1 MGPERILLV
10 EDNAMNLDM
19 LKRRLERRGFEVLVA
34 QDGAE
39 GVRVAVESQ
48 PRLVL
53 MDISLPVMDGWEAT
67 RQLKAHPRTADIPIL
82 VLTAHA
88 LSTDREK
95 CFAAGADDYDT
106 KPVDFKRLLDKIAAL
121 LGEEPTP

>member
-1 MGPERILLV
+1 METERILLV

-39 GVRVAVESQ
+39 GVRVATESL

-67 RQLKAHPRTADIPIL
+67 RRLKADPRTAAIPIL

-88 LSTDREK
+88 LSTDRDK

-106 KPVDFKRLLDKIAAL
+106 KPVDFTRLLD
-121 LGEEPTP
+121 